1 MDLTETFEESIKVV
15 WEYQKKVISD
25 SYNSILH
32 RCQVEMENQRD
43 KIHKFERLCED
54 GNVFIKLSD
63 MNSDFIVGKLLIVEE
78 DPFKVWAS
86 LNNLYGNGYFNQ
98 VIEKTLGV
106 TSDYKDRL
114 YNEYRK
120 KLLATTYE
128 NEKKLEEMEKTLK
141 QKLRKYKEM
150 YNKQMQINTQI
161 TDEFNK
167 KFITEFGNIRLQ
179 IISQMEQKFQS
190 KYKIQ

>member
-15 WEYQKKVISD
+15 WEYQKKVIVD

-32 RCQVEMENQRD
+32 RCQSEMEKQRD

-63 MNSDFIVGKLLIVEE
+63 MNADFIVGKLLIVEE
-78 DPFKVWAS
+78 DPFKVWAA
-86 LNNLYGNGYFNQ
+86 LNNQYGNGYFNQ
-98 VIEKTLGV
+98 VIEKSLGV
-106 TSDYKDRL
+106 TADYKEDL
-114 YNEYRK
+114 YNKYRK

-141 QKLRKYKEM
+141 
-150 YNKQMQINTQI
+150 
-161 TDEFNK
+161 
-167 KFITEFGNIRLQ
+167 
-179 IISQMEQKFQS
+179 
-190 KYKIQ
+190 

>member
-1 MDLTETFEESIKVV
+1 
-15 WEYQKKVISD
+15 
-25 SYNSILH
+25 
-32 RCQVEMENQRD
+32 MEKQRE

-63 MNSDFIVGKLLIVEE
+63 MNADFIVGKLLIVEE

-86 LNNLYGNGYFNQ
+86 LNNFYGNGYFNQ

-106 TSDYKDRL
+106 TSDYKDKL
-114 YNEYRK
+114 VNKYRK
-120 KLLATTYE
+120 KLLATTYD
-128 NEKKLEEMEKTLK
+128 NEKKLEEMEKTLR

-150 YNKQMQINTQI
+150 YNKQIQINTQI

-167 KFITEFGNIRLQ
+167 KFLNEFGNVKMQ
-179 IISQMEQKFQS
+179 IFT
-190 KYKIQ
+190 